1 MSEANL
7 EPERLAKP
15 ISRAEHQRA
24 IGVMVR
30 SEGSRQR
37 PPAHR
42 RMSEANLKPE
52 RLAEPISRAEH
63 RRVKRIFSKNNA
75 PLFF

>member
-42 RMSEANLKPE
+42 G
-52 RLAEPISRAEH
+52 EH
-63 RRVKRIFSKNNA
+63 RRVKRIFLKNNA
-75 PLFF
+75 RFSFEKRGVVLKKTYFLFS

>member
-30 SEGSRQR
+30 SEGAAKG
-37 PPAHR
+37 PP
-42 RMSEANLKPE
+42 PTGG
-52 RLAEPISRAEH
+52 EH